1 MNEELTQKKLKK
13 DYKLS
18 EKNVS
23 LARCHEFTG
32 KVEFNLKKS

>member
-1 MNEELTQKKLKK
+1 MNEEHTKKKIK
-13 DYKLS
+13 NNFKLS

-32 KVEFNLKKS
+32 KVEIN